1 MDKETQTHPFFTY
14 THTHNGRRPLILLLI
29 LFSLLIALAN
39 CQQTPDEEAVTPTT
53 RPNAASTATTS
64 AAKST
69 LPPAP
74 VVDATATATRE
85 SRPTATA
92 TPVGGEGALI
102 QVTLSSQ
109 VGVLLDE
116 VPDAMR
122 DRVAGDL
129 TDQSDA
135 FWIELAQR
143 QLRLTHYRL
152 ILRTFKYTGK
162 GPLPL
167 PPQELWSV
175 QLDEAGPERQTLQN
189 HDLVLVSYTF
199 TSTLLTAADSPAQV
213 EPALAEAGGIW
224 EEPFVLPFDPDLLLQ
239 RTGNA
244 CINEAGFPPGSFDS
258 ENAWRFY
265 DHTCTAESGGPGG
278 CHRSQL
284 PTLSCVEAVTQAI
297 GALQTSVHFE
307 RLEWDPDLADEVRIG
322 EITQL
327 DAPDLEVV
335 GDDLNTRRIIY
346 RYFAPD
352 SCALLESCVG
362 GSGWRRLLQFDAT
375 VHNVGAQPLHIG
387 PVIEDPQYTLFK
399 YNACHNHYHFNN
411 YGEFLLDE
419 ADQASKQAFCV
430 QSTGRLSNN
439 EVSPLGHPYSCR
451 FQGIQAGWV
460 DEYFAGLDCQ
470 WIDITD
476 IGAGDEVTGTA
487 ALTETLNLPLTF
499 RSNPDQFLCEGTP
512 LLDEEGN
519 LLWERIGVNPNTGI
533 PMDRPQ
539 CDFVDDWDVN
549 NEASVDITIAPTGS
563 FVTEPCQEEHLG
575 PLRNCGFAEQEIDL
589 SCTPGSTVQ
598 IACSVDEGADA
609 QVLRVCE
616 TSAVLGVALA
626 CSFQEALGNHII
638 GDSSTE
644 VTFTCPFARDD
655 QEPGGAYALYTAP
668 VYGQDEPAAVTCTV
682 Q

>member
-1 MDKETQTHPFFTY
+1 MDKETQTHSLFTY
-14 THTHNGRRPLILLLI
+14 SHNGRRPLIVLLTLFTLLI
-29 LFSLLIALAN
+29 VLAN
-39 CQQTPDEEAVTPTT
+39 CQQAPDEEA
-53 RPNAASTATTS
+53 AATATNSPRAAATATNS
-64 AAKST
+64 AGETTA

-74 VVDATATATRE
+74 VLDATVTATTE

-92 TPVGGEGALI
+92 TPIGGEGALV
-102 QVTLSSQ
+102 QVTLNSQ

-116 VPDAMR
+116 VPEAMR

-129 TDQSDA
+129 ADQSDA
-135 FWIELAQR
+135 FWIELARR
-143 QLRLTHYRL
+143 QLRLTNYRL

-167 PPQELWSV
+167 PPKELWSIEV
-175 QLDEAGPERQTLQN
+175 DEAGPERQTVQN
-189 HDLVLVSYTF
+189 HDLLLVNYTF
-199 TSTLLTAADSPAQV
+199 SSTLLTDAGSPAEV
-213 EPALAEAGGIW
+213 EPALAEAGGVW
-224 EEPFVLPFDPDLLLQ
+224 EEPFILPFDPDLLLQ

-244 CINEAGFPPGSFDS
+244 CVNEAGFPPDSFDS

-278 CHRSQL
+278 CHRTQL
-284 PTLSCVEAVTQAI
+284 PTLSCVEAVTQAT
-297 GALQTSVHFE
+297 GALQVSMHFE
-307 RLEWDPDLADEVRIG
+307 RLEWDPDLADEVRVG

-327 DAPDLEVV
+327 DAPDLKVV
-335 GDDLNTRRIIY
+335 GEDLDTRRISY
-346 RYFAPD
+346 RYFPPE

-387 PVIEDPQYTLFK
+387 PVIEGPQFTLFK

-411 YGEFLLDE
+411 YGEFVLEEVDE
-419 ADQASKQAFCV
+419 ASKQAFCV

-439 EVSPLGHPYSCR
+439 EATPLGHPYSCR

-460 DEYFAGLDCQ
+460 DTYFTGLDCQ

-476 IGAGDEVTGTA
+476 IGAGDDVTGTA
-487 ALTETLNLPLTF
+487 TLTETLNVPLTF
-499 RSNPDQFLCEGTP
+499 RSNSDQFLCEGTP

-519 LLWERIGVNPNTGI
+519 VLWERIGVDPDTGI

-539 CDFVDDWDVN
+539 CEFVDDWDAN
-549 NEASVDITIAPTGS
+549 NVASVDVSIPPTGS

-575 PLRNCGFAEQEIDL
+575 PLRNCGFAEQDVDL
-589 SCTPGSTVQ
+589 TCTPGSTVQ
-598 IACSVDEGADA
+598 LSCSVEEGAEA
-609 QVLRVCE
+609 QILRVCE

-626 CSFQEALGNHII
+626 CTFHEALANHIV
-638 GDSSTE
+638 GDSGTE
-644 VTFTCPFARDD
+644 LSFTCPFARDA

-668 VYGQDEPAAVTCTV
+668 VYSQDEPAAVTCTV